1 MTEEIQIGVFLPQA
15 AWSLAMMAAGLF
27 LGKSLSLS
35 NGLDN
40 LEGGAGA
47 GICSKP
53 AARLGWIGDSVMPNL
68 SDMAAVRT
76 RFWVIRSNHQHV
88 VGNGWH
94 RQADHGQYDQVFWN
108 YTGSWICQSIC
119 CLVWC
124 VTFSHYL

>member
-47 GICSKP
+47 GI
-53 AARLGWIGDSVMPNL
+53 
-68 SDMAAVRT
+68 
-76 RFWVIRSNHQHV
+76 
-88 VGNGWH
+88 
-94 RQADHGQYDQVFWN
+94 
-108 YTGSWICQSIC
+108 
-119 CLVWC
+119 
-124 VTFSHYL
+124 